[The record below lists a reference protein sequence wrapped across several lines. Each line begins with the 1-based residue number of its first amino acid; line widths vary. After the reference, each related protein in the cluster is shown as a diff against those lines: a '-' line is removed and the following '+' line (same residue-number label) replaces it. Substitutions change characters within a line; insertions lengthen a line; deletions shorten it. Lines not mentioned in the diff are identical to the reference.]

1 MNEPTESSEL
11 DARDDR
17 GCPHLIEAMRAVAVG
32 NMLVR
37 SLIAEKNGGSTF
49 SQNVQQGGRK
59 FFLYLQ
65 KQRPTTL

>member
-1 MNEPTESSEL
+1 MSKNKKSWY
-11 DARDDR
+11 DDR

-49 SQNVQQGGRK
+49 SQKCAARWA
-59 FFLYLQ
+59 
-65 KQRPTTL
+65 